1 MVSSRHRATLAAVFA
16 TPTRAD
22 IRWSD
27 VERMIV
33 AFGGDLEER
42 AGSRVLI
49 RLHERR
55 AVFHRPHPKPD
66 TDKGAVVA
74 LRRFLTEA
82 GVTP

>member
-49 RLHERR
+49 RLHGRR
-55 AVFHRPHPKPD
+55 AVFHRPHQKPD